1 MLEVG
6 NGGMSVTEYRAHFSL
21 WATLAAPLMAGNDLR
36 AMSEEIRAILTNT
49 EVIAVDQ
56 DRLGRQGRRVRKDG
70 DLEIWARE
78 LADGSRAVVLFNR
91 GAAEAEIAVAWPE
104 IGYPATLGATVRDL
118 WRHEDVGRFRGSYS
132 ATVPSHGVVMVR
144 VRP

>member
-1 MLEVG
+1 
-6 NGGMSVTEYRAHFSL
+6 
-21 WATLAAPLMAGNDLR
+21 MAGNDLR

-56 DRLGRQGRRVRKDG
+56 DALGRQGRRVRDDG
-70 DLEIWARE
+70 ELEVWARE

-91 GAAEAEIAVAWPE
+91 SDAEAEIAVAWPE
-104 IGYPATLGATVRDL
+104 IGYPATLPATVRDL
-118 WRHEDVGRFRGSYS
+118 WRHESVGRFRGRYS

-144 VRP
+144 VTP